1 MALMW
6 TNQAARDLEDIH
18 SFLEPRDPQAAARII
33 QRLARIAKDVLEVAP
48 DAGRPGRVEGTREL
62 VVTRTPYIIA
72 YEADGDDVGIVSV
85 IHSRRVWPEAF

>member
-1 MALMW
+1 MW

-72 YEADGDDVGIVSV
+72 YEVDRDDVRIVSV

>member
-1 MALMW
+1 MALIW

-18 SFLEPRDPQAAARII
+18 SFLEPRDRQAAARII
-33 QRLARIAKDVLEVAP
+33 QRLVRIAKDVLEAAP

-72 YEADGDDVGIVSV
+72 YEADGDDVRIVSV

>member
-1 MALMW
+1 MALVW

-18 SFLEPRDPQAAARII
+18 SFLEPRTPQAAARII
-33 QRLARIAKDVLEVAP
+33 QRLARIAKDVLEAAP

-72 YEADGDDVGIVSV
+72 YEADRDVVRIVSV